1 MEQVGQLADQ
11 YWTASWRA
19 LLQWSYLY
27 PEPMEQAV
35 QLADQYWTASS
46 RVHLQQSYLRPE
58 RTEEVVQLADQ
69 YWTANSHGVQR
80 EFRSVELMV
89 VEGRPKWL
97 GCQGSPAACPK

>member
-1 MEQVGQLADQ
+1 MEPVVQLASQ
-11 YWTASWRA
+11 YWTASSRA
-19 LLQWSYLY
+19 HLQQSYLR
-27 PEPMEQAV
+27 PELMEPVV
-35 QLADQYWTASS
+35 QLASQCWTANS

-80 EFRSVELMV
+80 EFRSVELTV

-97 GCQGSPAACPK
+97 GCQGSPAARPK